1 MPLFVKA
8 RSFLR
13 NLFLPRRVGE
23 ELDQELHSHLEM
35 LIVENIRVGMPP
47 KEAQRAARIELGG
60 IEQVKEQVRGERIGN
75 RFHSVISD
83 CRYGLRQFRKNP
95 GFTAVAVLT
104 LALGIGANTAIF
116 SVVNGVLLRP
126 LPFRDPSRL
135 VLIAEESSFSV
146 ISTSYEN
153 YLDWRDQ
160 SHSFESMEATRG
172 GTITLTGAGEPERLN
187 VRMATAGLFPML
199 GINAQIGRTFL
210 SEEDRPGG
218 TPVALLSYG
227 LWQRRFGGS
236 PDAIGKTINLDSQ
249 PYTVVGILPGGF
261 QILQPADVFLP
272 FMPWAKSLP
281 DDRNWHPGI
290 IPLARLKRGV
300 SREQAR
306 VEMVEITKRLE
317 QQYPD
322 YNTGTSADVVGLQ
335 DQIVQNSR
343 PALLLLLGAVS
354 FVLLIACVNVAN
366 LLLARAASRGREV
379 AIRTAMGA
387 GRGRVIRQLLTESV
401 LLSLAGGLLGV
412 LMAWAALGALLRIAA
427 GSIPQGTPIGLDPWV
442 LAFTAIVSLFTGL
455 LFGIVPALRTAKLDL
470 REALNEGSRGST
482 AGPGQHRLR
491 GTLVAM
497 EIALAML
504 LLVGSGLLLR
514 SFSRL
519 QEVPPGFQPDHLLVA
534 DIPLSS
540 TAYAKPEDRYQ
551 FFDRLV
557 ERAKALP
564 GVRSAAA
571 ASFLPVS
578 GGGSIIHFNISG
590 RPPKSP
596 HEFVAAGYRAITPN
610 YLETLG
616 VPLQH
621 GRLFTNGDYEKS
633 PAVVVINTTMARTFF
648 PNENPLGKRLQL
660 GALPDQQVPTMEIVG
675 VVGDVRPGL
684 GVDPQAEMY
693 LPYRQADLLLPVFQL
708 SLVMRTAAEP
718 TLQTAAL
725 RSALAEIDPNQPLVK
740 IRTMEENMAT
750 TSAQPR
756 FRAWLIGIFAMLAL
770 LLAAV
775 GVYGV
780 MSYAVAKRTS
790 EIGVRLALGAQP
802 LDVFTIIVGEGLRL
816 ALFGVG
822 IGLIL
827 ALALTR
833 LLQSF
838 LFGISA
844 YDPLTF
850 IEVSVL
856 LTLVAAAAS
865 YFPARRATRVDPMI
879 ALRYE

>member
-1 MPLFVKA
+1 M
-8 RSFLR
+8 
-13 NLFLPRRVGE
+13 GT
-23 ELDQELHSHLEM
+23 
-35 LIVENIRVGMPP
+35 LI
-47 KEAQRAARIELGG
+47 QDL
-60 IEQVKEQVRGERIGN
+60 
-75 RFHSVISD
+75 
-83 CRYGLRQFRKNP
+83 RYGVRMLWKSP
-95 GFTAVAVLT
+95 GFTIVAVLT

-135 VLIAEESSFSV
+135 VLIAEKSSFPI

-172 GTITLTGAGEPERLN
+172 SSITLTGAGEPERLN
-187 VRMATAGLFPML
+187 VRMATAGLFSML

-210 SEEDRPGG
+210 AEEDRAGG

-236 PDAIGKTINLDSQ
+236 ADIIGKTVNLDLQ
-249 PYTVVGILPGGF
+249 PYTVVGILPSGF
-261 QILQPADVFLP
+261 QILQPADLYLP
-272 FMPWAKSLP
+272 FTPWAKTLP
-281 DDRNWHPGI
+281 ADRNWHPGI
-290 IPLARLKRGV
+290 IPLARLKQGV
-300 SREQAR
+300 SKEQAR
-306 VEMVEITKRLE
+306 GEMVGITKRLE

-335 DQIVQNSR
+335 DEIVQNSR

-354 FVLLIACVNVAN
+354 FVLLIACANVAN

-387 GRGRVIRQLLTESV
+387 SRGRVIRQLLTESV

-412 LMAWAALGALLRIAA
+412 IVALAAVGLLPKIA
-427 GSIPQGTPIGLDPWV
+427 GDSIPQGAPIGLDPWV
-442 LAFTAIVSLFTGL
+442 LAFTAVVSLFTGL
-455 LFGIVPALRTAKLDL
+455 LFGIVPALRTANLDL
-470 REALNEGSRGST
+470 RGTLNEGSRGST
-482 AGPGQHRLR
+482 AGPGQHVLR
-491 GTLVAM
+491 GALVAM

-534 DIPLSS
+534 DIPLSP
-540 TAYAKPEDRYQ
+540 TAYAKPQDRYQ

-557 ERAKALP
+557 ERAKSLP

-578 GGGSIIHFNISG
+578 GGGSIIHFNITG
-590 RPPKSP
+590 HPPKSP
-596 HEFVAAGYRAITPN
+596 HEFVAAGYRTITPN

-616 VPLQH
+616 VPLLQ
-621 GRLFTNGDYEKS
+621 GRFFTRGDNEKS
-633 PAVVVINTTMARTFF
+633 PAVVIINATMAHTFF

-660 GALPDQQVPTMEIVG
+660 GALPEQEVPTMEIVG
-675 VVGDVRPGL
+675 VVGDVHFGL
-684 GVDPQAEMY
+684 GTDPQAEMY

-708 SLVMRTAAEP
+708 SVILRTAGDPA
-718 TLQTAAL
+718 LQTSAL

-740 IRTMEENMAT
+740 VRTMEENMAT
-750 TSAQPR
+750 TVAQPR
-756 FRAWLIGIFAMLAL
+756 FRTWLIGILAMLAL
-770 LLAAV
+770 VLAAV

-780 MSYAVAKRTS
+780 MSYTVTQRTS
-790 EIGVRLALGAQP
+790 EIGVRVALGAQP
-802 LDVFTIIVGEGLRL
+802 KDVFRIIVGEGLRL

-822 IGLIL
+822 VGLVA
-827 ALALTR
+827 ALVLTR

-850 IEVSVL
+850 IAVSLL
-856 LTLVAAAAS
+856 LTLVAVAAS

>member
-1 MPLFVKA
+1 M
-8 RSFLR
+8 RT
-13 NLFLPRRVGE
+13 
-23 ELDQELHSHLEM
+23 
-35 LIVENIRVGMPP
+35 LIQDLSYG
-47 KEAQRAARIELGG
+47 
-60 IEQVKEQVRGERIGN
+60 VRT
-75 RFHSVISD
+75 
-83 CRYGLRQFRKNP
+83 LRKNP
-95 GFTAVAVLT
+95 GFTAVVVLT

-126 LPFRDPSRL
+126 LPFRNPSRL
-135 VLIAEESSFSV
+135 VLIAEKSSFPV

-153 YLDWRDQ
+153 YQDWRDQ
-160 SHSFESMEATRG
+160 GHSFESMEATRSG
-172 GTITLTGAGEPERLN
+172 SITLTGAGEPERLN
-187 VRMATAGLFPML
+187 VRMATAGLFSML

-210 SEEDRPGG
+210 AEEDRAGG
-218 TPVALLSYG
+218 APVALLSHG

-236 PDAIGKTINLDSQ
+236 PDIIGKTINLDLQ
-249 PYTVVGILPGGF
+249 PYTIVGILPNGF

-272 FMPWAKSLP
+272 FMPWAKTLP

-290 IPLARLKRGV
+290 IPLAKLKQGV

-306 VEMVEITKRLE
+306 VEMVGITKRLE

-354 FVLLIACVNVAN
+354 FVLLIACANVAN

-387 GRGRVIRQLLTESV
+387 GSGRVIRQLLTESV
-401 LLSLAGGLLGV
+401 LLSLVGGLLGV
-412 LMAWAALGALLRIAA
+412 IIAWAAVGILPKIA
-427 GSIPQGTPIGLDPWV
+427 GDSIPQGAPIGLDPWV
-442 LAFTAIVSLFTGL
+442 LAFTAVVSLFTGL

-482 AGPGQHRLR
+482 AGPGQHVLR
-491 GTLVAM
+491 GALVAM

-534 DIPLSS
+534 DIPLSP

-557 ERAKALP
+557 ERAEMLP

-578 GGGSIIHFNISG
+578 GGGSIIHFNITG

-596 HEFVAAGYRAITPN
+596 HEFVAAGYRTITPS
-610 YLETLG
+610 YLETIG
-616 VPLQH
+616 VPLLH
-621 GRLFTNGDYEKS
+621 GRLFTRADNEKS
-633 PAVVVINTTMARTFF
+633 PAVVLINATMARTFF
-648 PNENPLGKRLQL
+648 HSENPLGKRLQL
-660 GALPDQQVPTMEIVG
+660 GALPDQEVPTMEIVG
-675 VVGDVRPGL
+675 VIGDVHFGL
-684 GVDPQAEMY
+684 GTDPQAEMY

-708 SLVMRTAAEP
+708 SVVMRTAGDP
-718 TLQTAAL
+718 SLQTPAL

-740 IRTMEENMAT
+740 VRTMEENMAAT
-750 TSAQPR
+750 VAQPR
-756 FRAWLIGIFAMLAL
+756 FRTWLVGILAMLAL
-770 LLAAV
+770 VLAAV

-780 MSYAVAKRTS
+780 MSYTVTQRTS
-790 EIGVRLALGAQP
+790 EIGVRVALGAQP
-802 LDVFTIIVGEGLRL
+802 QNVFRIIVGHGLQL

-822 IGLIL
+822 IGLVA

-850 IEVSVL
+850 IAVSLL
-856 LTLVAAAAS
+856 LTLVAVAAS
-865 YFPARRATRVDPMI
+865 YFPARRATRVDPMV

>member
-1 MPLFVKA
+1 M
-8 RSFLR
+8 
-13 NLFLPRRVGE
+13 GT
-23 ELDQELHSHLEM
+23 
-35 LIVENIRVGMPP
+35 LI
-47 KEAQRAARIELGG
+47 QDL
-60 IEQVKEQVRGERIGN
+60 
-75 RFHSVISD
+75 
-83 CRYGLRQFRKNP
+83 RYGVRMLWKSP
-95 GFTAVAVLT
+95 GFTIVAVLT

-135 VLIAEESSFSV
+135 VLIAEKSSFPI

-172 GTITLTGAGEPERLN
+172 SSITLTGAGEPERLN
-187 VRMATAGLFPML
+187 VRMATAGLFSML

-210 SEEDRPGG
+210 AEEDRAGG

-236 PDAIGKTINLDSQ
+236 ADIIGKTVNLDLQ
-249 PYTVVGILPGGF
+249 PYTVVGILPSGF
-261 QILQPADVFLP
+261 QILQPADLYLP
-272 FMPWAKSLP
+272 FTPWAKTLP
-281 DDRNWHPGI
+281 ADRNWHPGI
-290 IPLARLKRGV
+290 IPLARLKQGV
-300 SREQAR
+300 SKEQAR
-306 VEMVEITKRLE
+306 GEMVGITKRLE

-335 DQIVQNSR
+335 DEIVQNSR

-354 FVLLIACVNVAN
+354 FVLLIACANVAN

-387 GRGRVIRQLLTESV
+387 SRGRVIRQLLTESV

-412 LMAWAALGALLRIAA
+412 IVALAAVGLLPKIA
-427 GSIPQGTPIGLDPWV
+427 GDSIPQGAPIGLDPWV
-442 LAFTAIVSLFTGL
+442 LAFTAVVSLFTGL
-455 LFGIVPALRTAKLDL
+455 LFGIVPALRTANLDL
-470 REALNEGSRGST
+470 RGTLNEGSRGST
-482 AGPGQHRLR
+482 AGPGQHVLR
-491 GTLVAM
+491 GALVAM

-534 DIPLSS
+534 DIPLSP
-540 TAYAKPEDRYQ
+540 TAYAKPQDRYQ

-557 ERAKALP
+557 ERAKSLP

-578 GGGSIIHFNISG
+578 GGGSIIHFNITG

-596 HEFVAAGYRAITPN
+596 HEFVAAGYRTITPN

-616 VPLQH
+616 VPLLQ
-621 GRLFTNGDYEKS
+621 GRFFTRGDNEKS
-633 PAVVVINTTMARTFF
+633 PAVVIINATMAHTFF

-660 GALPDQQVPTMEIVG
+660 GALPEQEVPTMEIVG
-675 VVGDVRPGL
+675 VVGDVHFGL
-684 GVDPQAEMY
+684 GTDPQAEMY

-708 SLVMRTAAEP
+708 SVVMRTAGDPSLE
-718 TLQTAAL
+718 TSAL

-740 IRTMEENMAT
+740 VRTMEENMAT
-750 TSAQPR
+750 TVAQPR
-756 FRAWLIGIFAMLAL
+756 FRTWLIGILAMLAL
-770 LLAAV
+770 VLAAV

-780 MSYAVAKRTS
+780 MSYTVTQRTS
-790 EIGVRLALGAQP
+790 EIGVRVALGAQP
-802 LDVFTIIVGEGLRL
+802 KDVFRIIVGEGLRL

-822 IGLIL
+822 VGLVA
-827 ALALTR
+827 ALVLTR

-850 IEVSVL
+850 IAVSLL
-856 LTLVAAAAS
+856 LTLVAVAAS

>member
-1 MPLFVKA
+1 M
-8 RSFLR
+8 
-13 NLFLPRRVGE
+13 GT
-23 ELDQELHSHLEM
+23 
-35 LIVENIRVGMPP
+35 LI
-47 KEAQRAARIELGG
+47 QDL
-60 IEQVKEQVRGERIGN
+60 
-75 RFHSVISD
+75 
-83 CRYGLRQFRKNP
+83 RYGVRMLWKSP
-95 GFTAVAVLT
+95 GFTIVAVLT

-135 VLIAEESSFSV
+135 VLIAEKSSFPI

-172 GTITLTGAGEPERLN
+172 SSITLTGAGEPERLN
-187 VRMATAGLFPML
+187 VRMATAGLFSML

-210 SEEDRPGG
+210 AEEDRAGG

-236 PDAIGKTINLDSQ
+236 ADIIGKTVNLDLQ
-249 PYTVVGILPGGF
+249 PYTVVGILPSGF

-272 FMPWAKSLP
+272 FTPWAKTLP

-290 IPLARLKRGV
+290 IPLARLKQGV
-300 SREQAR
+300 SKEQAR
-306 VEMVEITKRLE
+306 SEMIGITKRLE

-354 FVLLIACVNVAN
+354 FVLLIACANVAN

-387 GRGRVIRQLLTESV
+387 SRGRVIRQLLTESV

-412 LMAWAALGALLRIAA
+412 LVALAAIGLLPKIA
-427 GSIPQGTPIGLDPWV
+427 GDSIPQGAPIGLDPWV
-442 LAFTAIVSLFTGL
+442 LAFTAVVSLITGL
-455 LFGIVPALRTAKLDL
+455 LFGIVPALRTANLDL
-470 REALNEGSRGST
+470 RETLNEGSRGST
-482 AGPGQHRLR
+482 AGPGQHVLR
-491 GTLVAM
+491 GALVAM

-534 DIPLSS
+534 DIPLSP
-540 TAYAKPEDRYQ
+540 TAYAKPQDRYQ

-557 ERAKALP
+557 ERAKSLP

-578 GGGSIIHFNISG
+578 GGGSIIHFNITG
-590 RPPKSP
+590 HPPKSP
-596 HEFVAAGYRAITPN
+596 HEFVAAGYRTITPN

-616 VPLQH
+616 VPLLQ
-621 GRLFTNGDYEKS
+621 GRFFTRGDNEKS
-633 PAVVVINTTMARTFF
+633 PAVVIINATMAHTFF

-660 GALPDQQVPTMEIVG
+660 GALPEQEVPTMEIVG
-675 VVGDVRPGL
+675 VVGDVHFGL
-684 GVDPQAEMY
+684 GTDPQAEMY

-708 SLVMRTAAEP
+708 SVVLRTAGDPA
-718 TLQTAAL
+718 LQTSAL

-740 IRTMEENMAT
+740 VRTMEENMAT
-750 TSAQPR
+750 TVAQPR
-756 FRAWLIGIFAMLAL
+756 FRTWLIGILAMLAL
-770 LLAAV
+770 VLAAV

-780 MSYAVAKRTS
+780 MSYTVTQRTS
-790 EIGVRLALGAQP
+790 EIGVRVALGAQP
-802 LDVFTIIVGEGLRL
+802 KDVFRIIVGEGLRL

-822 IGLIL
+822 VGLVA
-827 ALALTR
+827 ALVLTR

-850 IEVSVL
+850 IAVSLL
-856 LTLVAAAAS
+856 LTLVAVAAS